1 MRSPS
6 PSATFIGWACR
17 ARARAPST
25 RPVPRAAPPAG
36 AHSDCRADRMIAHLR
51 GRLLE
56 KHPNRVIVDVQG
68 VGYEAHVPLST
79 FYGLAE
85 PGSDITLRIHTH
97 VREDVLALYG
107 FATLL
112 EQQVFERLITVNGIG
127 HKLGLAILSGIESKD
142 LISAI
147 RLGDVARL
155 TGVP

>member
-97 VREDVLALYG
+97 MREEDRKSTRLNSSHMSISYAVFCLKKKNRRRVL
-107 FATLL
+107 
-112 EQQVFERLITVNGIG
+112 GIG
-127 HKLGLAILSGIESKD
+127 EGQRDFA
-142 LISAI
+142 
-147 RLGDVARL
+147 
-155 TGVP
+155 